1 MKPSARLDTLI
12 QQMSA
17 LLPEL
22 RQKVDWGQR
31 TAAVWRN
38 HWFGGQLRTYGDIDD
53 IALDD
58 MLHINEQKLALDLNT
73 RQFIAGL
80 PANHALLWGA
90 RGSGK
95 SSLVH
100 AVLNQY
106 KDRRLRLIQVDKHD
120 MTALPDIVERVHH
133 EPYRFILFCDDL
145 SLDDKDLFYQALKS
159 TLEGSVFTTSS
170 NVLIYA
176 TSNRRHLLPESMLDN
191 ASVAVGK
198 YEIHHGEAVEEKISL
213 SDRFGLW
220 LAFHAF
226 SQDEYLNIAEHW
238 VSTLALAAGSKMRL
252 NEQAKA
258 EAKRWAL
265 KRGSRSGRSAQ
276 HFARHWV
283 GRKLLHDRQP
293 R

>member
-1 MKPSARLDTLI
+1 MKLPDRLDALI
-12 QQMSA
+12 QQISA

-22 RQKVDWGQR
+22 RQKVDWGR
-31 TAAVWRN
+31 WTAAVWRS
-38 HWFGGQLRTYGDIDD
+38 HWSGGQLHTYGDIDD

-58 MLHINEQKLALDLNT
+58 MLHIDEQKLALDRNT
-73 RQFIAGL
+73 RQFLAGL
-80 PANHALLWGA
+80 PANNALLWGV

-100 AVLNQY
+100 AMLNQY
-106 KDRRLRLIQVDKHD
+106 KDQRLRLIQVDKHD

-145 SLDDKDLFYQALKS
+145 SLDDKGLFYKALKS
-159 TLEGSVFTTSS
+159 VLEGSVFTTSS
-170 NVLIYA
+170 NMLIYA
-176 TSNRRHLLPESMLDN
+176 TSNRRHLLPESMEDN

-226 SQDEYLNIAEHW
+226 NQDEYLDIVEHW
-238 VSTLALAAGSKMRL
+238 VRTLALAAGSKMRL

-258 EAKRWAL
+258 QAMRWAL
-265 KRGSRSGRSAQ
+265 KRGSRSGRSAH

-283 GRKLLHDRQP
+283 GHKLLHSQHQS
-293 R
+293 